1 MTSEKPE
8 KPKALNGTQ
17 IAAKHLKTLEDW
29 IDNVTLTELVDLV
42 NSRTGKLNREKT
54 SLAIGFPKKNL
65 TDTKSITGVRFLAFE
80 AERVLDKLKEENNKY
95 QPESIDK
102 SAAQRAW
109 DESEVPKLQQ
119 RIIEL
124 ESQLS
129 VLQGRFG
136 RFSELAEV
144 TDELARKQ

>member
-42 NSRTGKLNREKT
+42 NKKTGKLHREKT
-54 SLAIGFPKKNL
+54 SAAIGFPKKNL
-65 TDTKSITGVRFLAFE
+65 TDVKSKTGERFLEFE
-80 AERVLDKLKEENNKY
+80 AERVLGKFKEENNKY

-109 DESEVPKLQQ
+109 EESEVPKLQQ

-124 ESQLS
+124 ESQLAT
-129 VLQGRFG
+129 LQGRFG

-144 TDELARKQ
+144 HDELAGR